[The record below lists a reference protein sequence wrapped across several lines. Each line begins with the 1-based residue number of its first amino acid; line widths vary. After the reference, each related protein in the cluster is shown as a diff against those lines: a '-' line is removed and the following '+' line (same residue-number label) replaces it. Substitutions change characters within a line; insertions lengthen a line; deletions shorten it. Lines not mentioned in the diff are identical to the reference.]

1 MYFVPNFKYQICFI
15 LSFFQV
21 SELLG
26 TRNIQIASS
35 GVVIGP
41 NGVAPEE
48 IENLHPS
55 KGP

>member
-1 MYFVPNFKYQICFI
+1 MFQTARTGLV
-15 LSFFQV
+15 LLLFFQV

-26 TRNIQIASS
+26 TRNIHIASS

-48 IENLHPS
+48 IENLGH
-55 KGP
+55 KGL